1 MLQGELR
8 AETRLE
14 NLLVSDERTGMTRE
28 ARPGEAGAKKA
39 ALVSTPLLVRDGL
52 TLADVRLE
60 TGRRHQI
67 RVQHL
72 LAGLPLWG
80 DARYGGGRPGQQ
92 IALWAH
98 SLTFEHPTLKT
109 PVAIESLPPPRAR
122 GENSRS
128 TRRKTHPNT
137 QRSVLM
143 FDLFLDSLLDGLKD
157 GAWSLPVLFVA
168 YLLMELLERSQ
179 KLNEE
184 ILHGYSHRA
193 GPLLGGLLGVAP
205 QCGISGAAATLFSTG
220 SVTVGTMLAVF
231 FATSDEM
238 LPIMLSS
245 VADGDIRLSSIL
257 LIVPWARRAAGRGAG
272 LSGQD
277 LLLTKYIRSQKN
289 IHGFCEREH
298 CACDEEEGSVFV
310 SALKHTL
317 KIAVMLIAVNVV
329 LNFVLG
335 MIGVERLS
343 GSVLNRPFIGE
354 ILLALVGLIPN
365 CSVSVV
371 ITESYLSGLIGLGG
385 LFAGLL
391 CNAGIGLLVLFRT
404 NKNLKENLVITSTLY
419 GLSAA
424 AGIVI
429 TLVSGLL

>member
-1 MLQGELR
+1 
-8 AETRLE
+8 
-14 NLLVSDERTGMTRE
+14 
-28 ARPGEAGAKKA
+28 
-39 ALVSTPLLVRDGL
+39 
-52 TLADVRLE
+52 
-60 TGRRHQI
+60 
-67 RVQHL
+67 
-72 LAGLPLWG
+72 
-80 DARYGGGRPGQQ
+80 
-92 IALWAH
+92 
-98 SLTFEHPTLKT
+98 
-109 PVAIESLPPPRAR
+109 
-122 GENSRS
+122 
-128 TRRKTHPNT
+128 
-137 QRSVLM
+137 M

-184 ILHGYSHRA
+184 ILHGYSHKA
-193 GPLLGGLLGVAP
+193 GPLLGGLLGVVP

-257 LIVPWARRAAGRGAG
+257 LIVLGKAALGVALGYLA
-272 LSGQD
+272 D

-298 CACDEEEGSVFV
+298 CACDEEEGNVFV

-317 KIAVMLIAVNVV
+317 KIAVMLIAVNVI

-343 GSVLNRPFIGE
+343 GSVLNRPIIGE

-391 CNAGIGLLVLFRT
+391 SNAGIGLLVLFRT

>member
-1 MLQGELR
+1 
-8 AETRLE
+8 
-14 NLLVSDERTGMTRE
+14 
-28 ARPGEAGAKKA
+28 
-39 ALVSTPLLVRDGL
+39 
-52 TLADVRLE
+52 
-60 TGRRHQI
+60 
-67 RVQHL
+67 
-72 LAGLPLWG
+72 
-80 DARYGGGRPGQQ
+80 
-92 IALWAH
+92 
-98 SLTFEHPTLKT
+98 
-109 PVAIESLPPPRAR
+109 
-122 GENSRS
+122 
-128 TRRKTHPNT
+128 
-137 QRSVLM
+137 M

-184 ILHGYSHRA
+184 ILHGYSHKA
-193 GPLLGGLLGVAP
+193 GPLLGGLLGVVP

-245 VADGDIRLSSIL
+245 VTDGDIRLSSIL
-257 LIVPWARRAAGRGAG
+257 LIVLGKAALGVALGYLA
-272 LSGQD
+272 D

-298 CACDEEEGSVFV
+298 CACDEEEGNVFV

-391 CNAGIGLLVLFRT
+391 SNAGIGLLVLFRT

>member
-1 MLQGELR
+1 
-8 AETRLE
+8 
-14 NLLVSDERTGMTRE
+14 
-28 ARPGEAGAKKA
+28 
-39 ALVSTPLLVRDGL
+39 
-52 TLADVRLE
+52 
-60 TGRRHQI
+60 
-67 RVQHL
+67 
-72 LAGLPLWG
+72 
-80 DARYGGGRPGQQ
+80 
-92 IALWAH
+92 
-98 SLTFEHPTLKT
+98 
-109 PVAIESLPPPRAR
+109 
-122 GENSRS
+122 
-128 TRRKTHPNT
+128 
-137 QRSVLM
+137 M

-257 LIVPWARRAAGRGAG
+257 LIVLGKAALGVALGYLA
-272 LSGQD
+272 D

-335 MIGVERLS
+335 VIGVERLS

-391 CNAGIGLLVLFRT
+391 SNAGIGLLVLFRT

>member
-1 MLQGELR
+1 
-8 AETRLE
+8 
-14 NLLVSDERTGMTRE
+14 
-28 ARPGEAGAKKA
+28 
-39 ALVSTPLLVRDGL
+39 
-52 TLADVRLE
+52 
-60 TGRRHQI
+60 
-67 RVQHL
+67 
-72 LAGLPLWG
+72 
-80 DARYGGGRPGQQ
+80 
-92 IALWAH
+92 
-98 SLTFEHPTLKT
+98 
-109 PVAIESLPPPRAR
+109 
-122 GENSRS
+122 
-128 TRRKTHPNT
+128 
-137 QRSVLM
+137 M

-184 ILHGYSHRA
+184 ILHGYSHKA
-193 GPLLGGLLGVAP
+193 GPLLGGLLGVVP

-245 VADGDIRLSSIL
+245 VTDGDIRLSSIL
-257 LIVPWARRAAGRGAG
+257 LIVLGKAALGVALGYLA
-272 LSGQD
+272 D

-298 CACDEEEGSVFV
+298 CACDEEEGNVFV

-335 MIGVERLS
+335 VIGVERLS
-343 GSVLNRPFIGE
+343 GSVLNRPVIGE

-391 CNAGIGLLVLFRT
+391 SNAGIGLLVLFRT

>member
-1 MLQGELR
+1 
-8 AETRLE
+8 
-14 NLLVSDERTGMTRE
+14 
-28 ARPGEAGAKKA
+28 
-39 ALVSTPLLVRDGL
+39 
-52 TLADVRLE
+52 
-60 TGRRHQI
+60 
-67 RVQHL
+67 
-72 LAGLPLWG
+72 
-80 DARYGGGRPGQQ
+80 
-92 IALWAH
+92 
-98 SLTFEHPTLKT
+98 
-109 PVAIESLPPPRAR
+109 
-122 GENSRS
+122 
-128 TRRKTHPNT
+128 
-137 QRSVLM
+137 M

-257 LIVPWARRAAGRGAG
+257 LIVLGKAALGVALGYLA
-272 LSGQD
+272 D

-317 KIAVMLIAVNVV
+317 IIAVMLIAVNVV

>member
-1 MLQGELR
+1 
-8 AETRLE
+8 
-14 NLLVSDERTGMTRE
+14 
-28 ARPGEAGAKKA
+28 
-39 ALVSTPLLVRDGL
+39 
-52 TLADVRLE
+52 
-60 TGRRHQI
+60 
-67 RVQHL
+67 
-72 LAGLPLWG
+72 
-80 DARYGGGRPGQQ
+80 
-92 IALWAH
+92 
-98 SLTFEHPTLKT
+98 
-109 PVAIESLPPPRAR
+109 
-122 GENSRS
+122 
-128 TRRKTHPNT
+128 
-137 QRSVLM
+137 M

-184 ILHGYSHRA
+184 ILHGYSHKA
-193 GPLLGGLLGVAP
+193 GPLLGGLLGVVP

-257 LIVPWARRAAGRGAG
+257 LIVLGKAALGVALGYLA
-272 LSGQD
+272 D

-298 CACDEEEGSVFV
+298 CACDEEEGNVFV

-391 CNAGIGLLVLFRT
+391 SNAGIGLLVLFRT

>member
-1 MLQGELR
+1 
-8 AETRLE
+8 
-14 NLLVSDERTGMTRE
+14 
-28 ARPGEAGAKKA
+28 
-39 ALVSTPLLVRDGL
+39 
-52 TLADVRLE
+52 
-60 TGRRHQI
+60 
-67 RVQHL
+67 
-72 LAGLPLWG
+72 
-80 DARYGGGRPGQQ
+80 
-92 IALWAH
+92 
-98 SLTFEHPTLKT
+98 
-109 PVAIESLPPPRAR
+109 
-122 GENSRS
+122 
-128 TRRKTHPNT
+128 
-137 QRSVLM
+137 M

-184 ILHGYSHRA
+184 ILHGYSHKA
-193 GPLLGGLLGVAP
+193 GPLLGGLLGVVP

-257 LIVPWARRAAGRGAG
+257 LIVLGKAALGVALGYLA
-272 LSGQD
+272 D

-298 CACDEEEGSVFV
+298 CACDEEEGNVFV

-317 KIAVMLIAVNVV
+317 KIAVMLIAVNVI

-343 GSVLNRPFIGE
+343 GSVLNRPLIGE

-391 CNAGIGLLVLFRT
+391 SNAGIGLLVLFRT

-429 TLVSGLL
+429 TLVSGLF

>member
-1 MLQGELR
+1 
-8 AETRLE
+8 
-14 NLLVSDERTGMTRE
+14 
-28 ARPGEAGAKKA
+28 
-39 ALVSTPLLVRDGL
+39 
-52 TLADVRLE
+52 
-60 TGRRHQI
+60 
-67 RVQHL
+67 
-72 LAGLPLWG
+72 
-80 DARYGGGRPGQQ
+80 
-92 IALWAH
+92 
-98 SLTFEHPTLKT
+98 
-109 PVAIESLPPPRAR
+109 
-122 GENSRS
+122 
-128 TRRKTHPNT
+128 
-137 QRSVLM
+137 M

-193 GPLLGGLLGVAP
+193 GPLLGGLLGVVP

-257 LIVPWARRAAGRGAG
+257 LIVLGKAALGVALGYLA
-272 LSGQD
+272 D

-298 CACDEEEGSVFV
+298 CACDEEEGNVFV

-317 KIAVMLIAVNVV
+317 KIAVMLIAVNVI

-335 MIGVERLS
+335 IIGVERLS

-391 CNAGIGLLVLFRT
+391 SNAGIGLLVLFRT

>member
-1 MLQGELR
+1 
-8 AETRLE
+8 
-14 NLLVSDERTGMTRE
+14 
-28 ARPGEAGAKKA
+28 
-39 ALVSTPLLVRDGL
+39 
-52 TLADVRLE
+52 
-60 TGRRHQI
+60 
-67 RVQHL
+67 
-72 LAGLPLWG
+72 
-80 DARYGGGRPGQQ
+80 
-92 IALWAH
+92 
-98 SLTFEHPTLKT
+98 
-109 PVAIESLPPPRAR
+109 
-122 GENSRS
+122 
-128 TRRKTHPNT
+128 
-137 QRSVLM
+137 M

-184 ILHGYSHRA
+184 ILHGYSHKA
-193 GPLLGGLLGVAP
+193 GPLLGGLLGVVP

-257 LIVPWARRAAGRGAG
+257 LIVLGKAALGVALGYLA
-272 LSGQD
+272 D

-289 IHGFCEREH
+289 IQGFCEREH

-391 CNAGIGLLVLFRT
+391 SNAGIGLLVLFRT

>member
-1 MLQGELR
+1 
-8 AETRLE
+8 
-14 NLLVSDERTGMTRE
+14 
-28 ARPGEAGAKKA
+28 
-39 ALVSTPLLVRDGL
+39 
-52 TLADVRLE
+52 
-60 TGRRHQI
+60 
-67 RVQHL
+67 
-72 LAGLPLWG
+72 
-80 DARYGGGRPGQQ
+80 
-92 IALWAH
+92 
-98 SLTFEHPTLKT
+98 
-109 PVAIESLPPPRAR
+109 
-122 GENSRS
+122 
-128 TRRKTHPNT
+128 
-137 QRSVLM
+137 M

-184 ILHGYSHRA
+184 ILHGYSHKA
-193 GPLLGGLLGVAP
+193 GPLLGGLLGVVP

-231 FATSDEM
+231 FATSDEL

-257 LIVPWARRAAGRGAG
+257 LIVLGKAALGVALGYLA
-272 LSGQD
+272 D

-391 CNAGIGLLVLFRT
+391 SNAGIGLLVLFRT

>member
-1 MLQGELR
+1 
-8 AETRLE
+8 
-14 NLLVSDERTGMTRE
+14 
-28 ARPGEAGAKKA
+28 
-39 ALVSTPLLVRDGL
+39 
-52 TLADVRLE
+52 
-60 TGRRHQI
+60 
-67 RVQHL
+67 
-72 LAGLPLWG
+72 
-80 DARYGGGRPGQQ
+80 
-92 IALWAH
+92 
-98 SLTFEHPTLKT
+98 
-109 PVAIESLPPPRAR
+109 
-122 GENSRS
+122 
-128 TRRKTHPNT
+128 
-137 QRSVLM
+137 M

-168 YLLMELLERSQ
+168 YLLMELLERNQ

-184 ILHGYSHRA
+184 ILHGYSHKA
-193 GPLLGGLLGVAP
+193 GPLLGGLLGVVP

-257 LIVPWARRAAGRGAG
+257 LIVLGKAALGVALGYLA
-272 LSGQD
+272 D

-317 KIAVMLIAVNVV
+317 KIAVMLIAVNVI

-391 CNAGIGLLVLFRT
+391 SNAGIGLLVLFRT

>member
-1 MLQGELR
+1 
-8 AETRLE
+8 
-14 NLLVSDERTGMTRE
+14 
-28 ARPGEAGAKKA
+28 
-39 ALVSTPLLVRDGL
+39 
-52 TLADVRLE
+52 
-60 TGRRHQI
+60 
-67 RVQHL
+67 
-72 LAGLPLWG
+72 
-80 DARYGGGRPGQQ
+80 
-92 IALWAH
+92 
-98 SLTFEHPTLKT
+98 
-109 PVAIESLPPPRAR
+109 
-122 GENSRS
+122 
-128 TRRKTHPNT
+128 
-137 QRSVLM
+137 M

-257 LIVPWARRAAGRGAG
+257 LIMLGKAALGVALGYLA
-272 LSGQD
+272 D

-298 CACDEEEGSVFV
+298 CACDEEEGNVFV

-317 KIAVMLIAVNVV
+317 KIAVMLIAVNVI

-391 CNAGIGLLVLFRT
+391 SNAGIGLLVLFRT

>member
-1 MLQGELR
+1 
-8 AETRLE
+8 
-14 NLLVSDERTGMTRE
+14 
-28 ARPGEAGAKKA
+28 
-39 ALVSTPLLVRDGL
+39 
-52 TLADVRLE
+52 
-60 TGRRHQI
+60 
-67 RVQHL
+67 
-72 LAGLPLWG
+72 
-80 DARYGGGRPGQQ
+80 
-92 IALWAH
+92 
-98 SLTFEHPTLKT
+98 
-109 PVAIESLPPPRAR
+109 
-122 GENSRS
+122 
-128 TRRKTHPNT
+128 
-137 QRSVLM
+137 M

-184 ILHGYSHRA
+184 ILHGYSHKA

-257 LIVPWARRAAGRGAG
+257 LIVLGKAALGVALGYLA
-272 LSGQD
+272 D

-317 KIAVMLIAVNVV
+317 IIAVMLIAVNVV